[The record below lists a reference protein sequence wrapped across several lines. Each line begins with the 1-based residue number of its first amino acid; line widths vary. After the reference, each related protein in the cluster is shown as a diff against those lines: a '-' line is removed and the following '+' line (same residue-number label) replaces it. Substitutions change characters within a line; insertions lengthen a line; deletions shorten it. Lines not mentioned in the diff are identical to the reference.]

1 MRDNEEIIIKK
12 VKRAHS
18 GHHAGAWKVA
28 YADFVTAMMALFMV
42 LWIIAL
48 LSTRSKAGVAQY
60 FRSFTFLEGQD
71 STGGDRISHMPG
83 EAILL
88 QELPG
93 GFPGATDWERRLE
106 EGIQKEL
113 EANLAEAQDQ
123 VFIVRIEDGV
133 RIEMVERT
141 SKAMFNTGESV
152 LLPHGEKL
160 LEIIAKEITALPFPS
175 WIEGHT
181 DAFPFAEKETYSNW
195 ELSVDRANA
204 VRRYLVSAGIT
215 EDRIKRVIGYAAT
228 YPFVREDPFSD
239 LNRRVSI
246 VIKDRQEKGE
256 EEDNPYENAVGS
268 QPY

>member
-12 VKRAHS
+12 IRRPHV

-48 LSTRSKAGVAQY
+48 LSTRSKAGVAEY
-60 FRSFTFLEGQD
+60 FRSFTFLEGREA
-71 STGGDRISHMPG
+71 TGGDRISHMPG
-83 EAILL
+83 EVILL
-88 QELPG
+88 QNQPG
-93 GFPGATDWERRLE
+93 GFPGATNWERRLE
-106 EGIQKEL
+106 EGIQKGL
-113 EANLAEAQDQ
+113 EENLAEAQDQ

-133 RIEMVERT
+133 RIELVERT
-141 SKAMFNTGESV
+141 SKAMFDTGESL

-160 LEIIAKEITALPFPS
+160 LEIIAKEIAELPFPS

-181 DAFPFAEKETYSNW
+181 DAFPFQSEETYSNW
-195 ELSVDRANA
+195 ELSVDRANT
-204 VRRYLVSAGIT
+204 VRRYLVAAGIPD
-215 EDRIKRVIGYAAT
+215 DRIKRVVGYAAT
-228 YPFVREDPFSD
+228 YPFVREDPFSG

-246 VIKDRQEKGE
+246 VIKDREEKGE
-256 EEDNPYENAVGS
+256 EEDNPYEDAENS